1 MSVFCIF
8 TLYLA
13 PPRSY
18 VNLSF
23 LLFCRIYLFDQIDV
37 VGEESGVW
45 REVTVSMEFTKCG
58 RVGEKRNRM
67 KGWET

>member
-1 MSVFCIF
+1 M
-8 TLYLA
+8 
-13 PPRSY
+13 
-18 VNLSF
+18 NLSF

-45 REVTVSMEFTKCG
+45 KEVTVSMEFTKCG

-67 KGWET
+67 RGWET

>member
-1 MSVFCIF
+1 M
-8 TLYLA
+8 
-13 PPRSY
+13 
-18 VNLSF
+18 NLSF

-45 REVTVSMEFTKCG
+45 KEVTVSVEFTKCG

-67 KGWET
+67 RGWET